1 MMTRGWI
8 PMAMIVAVAFTCGV
22 SNAHCQQPLAPAL
35 YVFGASTVDAGNN
48 KILRN
53 EEKVRSFPYG
63 VDLKDPTLFAR
74 ASNGLTYADFIAEHL
89 GLPLPPPVLSFKDA
103 ESRSKVL
110 TGMNYASSASGIL
123 NHTGLITGKYL
134 SFSQQIDLFERT
146 VKEDLPKQIPTDL
159 KLHLEESIILISI
172 AENDYVLGY
181 FLNGTIS
188 PQLDLNSYTRLLIQ
202 SFAASIERMVDLG
215 AKRFVVSGMPPIGYE
230 TRLQAVLQ
238 DRQAWSRAVESSA
251 RYGGGSSERTRDEG
265 EEVKFDDE
273 GNKVIK
279 ITMVTRVRKLTK
291 AKLSKRVIEHRNWPE
306 FGDAVHDD
314 VGSRLTMV
322 STEEIV
328 LECPRTPGSKPVEST
343 TAGDHLAQVGK
354 MGFLLVCKTCD
365 KKGDHWTSKCPN
377 KRL

>member
-1 MMTRGWI
+1 MVTRGWI

-22 SNAHCQQPLAPAL
+22 SNVHCQQPLAPAL

-123 NHTGLITGKYL
+123 NHTGLISGKYL

-215 AKRFVVSGMPPIGYE
+215 AKRFVVSGMPPIGC
-230 TRLQAVLQ
+230 
-238 DRQAWSRAVESSA
+238 SS
-251 RYGGGSSERTRDEG
+251 
-265 EEVKFDDE
+265 F
-273 GNKVIK
+273 
-279 ITMVTRVRKLTK
+279 
-291 AKLSKRVIEHRNWPE
+291 
-306 FGDAVHDD
+306 F
-314 VGSRLTMV
+314 
-322 STEEIV
+322 
-328 LECPRTPGSKPVEST
+328 LE
-343 TAGDHLAQVGK
+343 QNQGK
-354 MGFLLVCKTCD
+354 CKKHVFKQCCKTDRFGNCILGLKPCKNRD
-365 KKGDHWTSKCPN
+365 KYLLFDKHHITQIYLKYIADGCFNGSGTCLPCNIAELCRK
-377 KRL
+377 